1 MVWIFVLCAAIAVSL
16 FLGII
21 IRDMNRFVVAS
32 YQIRSPK
39 VKGKFSFVLLSDL
52 HNKSYGRQNEKL
64 VDAVL
69 ALNPDCVIVA
79 GDMYTSR
86 AGSSYK
92 HAVELLGALSE
103 KLPVYMANGN
113 HEHKTDYDR
122 KTFGDMY
129 DRYLEELAAYG
140 LKPLVNERIRLVD
153 RNISICG
160 SQIGRECF
168 QHFTR
173 FPMPDDYLDKLMG
186 KAERDC
192 FQILIAHNPDYFEE
206 YASLGA
212 DLVLSGHIHGGIV
225 RIPGLGGMVSPAVK
239 LFPKYD
245 GGSFKIGEST
255 MILSRGLGTHAI
267 PVRMWNPG
275 ELVCVTVEPG
285 R

>member
-1 MVWIFVLCAAIAVSL
+1 MVWILAVCAVIAALVFV
-16 FLGII
+16 GII
-21 IRDMNRFVVAS
+21 IRDMDRFVVVS
-32 YQIRSPK
+32 YRVKSTK
-39 VKGKFSFVLLSDL
+39 VKEKFSFVLLSDL
-52 HNKSYGRQNEKL
+52 HNKSYGRHNEKL
-64 VDAVL
+64 AEAILDL
-69 ALNPDCVIVA
+69 KPDCAIVA

-86 AGSSYK
+86 AGSSYE
-92 HAVELLGALSE
+92 HAVELLGAISE

-129 DRYLEELAAYG
+129 DRYRAELDSYG
-140 LKPLVNERIRLVD
+140 LKPLVNERVQLAD

-168 QHFTR
+168 QHFKR
-173 FPMPDDYLDKLMG
+173 FPMPEDYLDKLVG
-186 KAERDC
+186 RAEKDK

-206 YASLGA
+206 YAAWGA

-225 RIPGLGGMVSPAVK
+225 RFPGLGGMVSPAVK
-239 LFPKYD
+239 LFPQYD
-245 GGSFKIGEST
+245 GGIFQIGGST

-275 ELVCVTVEPG
+275 ELVYVTVEP
-285 R
+285 

>member
-1 MVWIFVLCAAIAVSL
+1 MIWILALCAVIAAL
-16 FLGII
+16 IFLGII
-21 IRDMNRFVVAS
+21 IRDMNRFVVVS
-32 YQIRSPK
+32 YRVKSTK
-39 VKGKFSFVLLSDL
+39 VKEKFSFVLLSDL
-52 HNKSYGRQNEKL
+52 HNKSYGRHNEKL
-64 VDAVL
+64 AEAILDL
-69 ALNPDCVIVA
+69 KPDCAIVA

-86 AGSSYK
+86 AGSSYE
-92 HAVELLGALSE
+92 HAVELLGAISE

-122 KTFGDMY
+122 ETFGDMY
-129 DRYLEELAAYG
+129 DRYRAELDSYG
-140 LKPLVNERIRLVD
+140 LKLLVNERVQLAD

-168 QHFTR
+168 QHFKR
-173 FPMPDDYLDKLMG
+173 FPMPEDYLDKLVG
-186 KAERDC
+186 RAEKDK

-206 YASLGA
+206 YAAWGA

-225 RIPGLGGMVSPAVK
+225 RFPGLGGMVSPAVK

-245 GGSFKIGEST
+245 GGIFQIGGST

-275 ELVCVTVEPG
+275 ELVYVTVEP
-285 R
+285 

>member
-1 MVWIFVLCAAIAVSL
+1 MIWILALCAVIAAL
-16 FLGII
+16 IFLGII
-21 IRDMNRFVVAS
+21 IRDMNRFVVVS
-32 YQIRSPK
+32 YRVKSTK
-39 VKGKFSFVLLSDL
+39 VKEKFSFVLLSDL
-52 HNKSYGRQNEKL
+52 HNKSYGRHNEKL
-64 VDAVL
+64 AEAILDL
-69 ALNPDCVIVA
+69 KPDCAIVA

-86 AGSSYK
+86 AGSSYE
-92 HAVELLGALSE
+92 HAVELLGAISE

-129 DRYLEELAAYG
+129 DRYRAELDSYG
-140 LKPLVNERIRLVD
+140 LKLLVNERVQLAD

-168 QHFTR
+168 QHFKR
-173 FPMPDDYLDKLMG
+173 FPMPEDYLDKLVG
-186 KAERDC
+186 RAEKDK

-206 YASLGA
+206 YAAWGA

-225 RIPGLGGMVSPAVK
+225 RFPGLGGMVSPAVK
-239 LFPKYD
+239 LFPQYD
-245 GGSFKIGEST
+245 GGIFQIGGST

-275 ELVCVTVEPG
+275 ELVYVTVEP
-285 R
+285 

>member
-1 MVWIFVLCAAIAVSL
+1 MIWILALCAVIAAL
-16 FLGII
+16 IFLGII
-21 IRDMNRFVVAS
+21 IRDMNRFVVVS

-39 VKGKFSFVLLSDL
+39 VKEKFSFVLLSDL
-52 HNKSYGRQNEKL
+52 HNKSYGRRNEKL
-64 VDAVL
+64 AEAILDL
-69 ALNPDCVIVA
+69 KPDCAIVA

-86 AGSSYK
+86 AGSSYE
-92 HAVELLGALSE
+92 HAVELLGAISE

-129 DRYLEELAAYG
+129 DRYWEELAPYG
-140 LKPLVNERIRLVD
+140 LKPLVNERVQLVD

-168 QHFTR
+168 RHFKR

-186 KAERDC
+186 RAERDK

-206 YASLGA
+206 YASWGA

-225 RIPGLGGMVSPAVK
+225 RFPGLGGMVSPAVK

-245 GGSFKIGEST
+245 GGVFRIGEST

-275 ELVCVTVEPG
+275 ELVYVTVEP
-285 R
+285 

>member
-1 MVWIFVLCAAIAVSL
+1 MIWILALCAVIAAL
-16 FLGII
+16 IFLGII
-21 IRDMNRFVVAS
+21 IRDMNRFVVVS
-32 YQIRSPK
+32 YRVKSTK
-39 VKGKFSFVLLSDL
+39 VKEKFSFVLLSDL
-52 HNKSYGRQNEKL
+52 HNKSYGRHNEKL
-64 VDAVL
+64 AEAILDL
-69 ALNPDCVIVA
+69 KPDCAIVA

-86 AGSSYK
+86 AGSSYE
-92 HAVELLGALSE
+92 HAVELLGAISE

-129 DRYLEELAAYG
+129 DRYRAELDSYG
-140 LKPLVNERIRLVD
+140 LKPLVNERVQLAD

-168 QHFTR
+168 QHFKR
-173 FPMPDDYLDKLMG
+173 FPMPEDYLDKLVG
-186 KAERDC
+186 RAEKDK

-206 YASLGA
+206 YAAWGA

-225 RIPGLGGMVSPAVK
+225 RFPGLGGMVSPAVK

-245 GGSFKIGEST
+245 GGIFQIGGST

-275 ELVCVTVEPG
+275 ELVYVTVEP
-285 R
+285 

>member
-1 MVWIFVLCAAIAVSL
+1 MIWILALCAGIAAL
-16 FLGII
+16 IFLGII
-21 IRDMNRFVVAS
+21 IRDMNRFVVVS
-32 YQIRSPK
+32 YRVKSTK
-39 VKGKFSFVLLSDL
+39 VKEKFSFVLLSDL
-52 HNKSYGRQNEKL
+52 HNKSYGRHNEKL
-64 VDAVL
+64 AEAILDL
-69 ALNPDCVIVA
+69 KPDCAIVA

-86 AGSSYK
+86 AGSSYE
-92 HAVELLGALSE
+92 HAVELLGAISE

-129 DRYLEELAAYG
+129 DRYRAELDSYG
-140 LKPLVNERIRLVD
+140 LKPLVNERVQLAD

-168 QHFTR
+168 QHFKR
-173 FPMPDDYLDKLMG
+173 FPMPEDYLDKLVG
-186 KAERDC
+186 RAEKDK

-206 YASLGA
+206 YAAWGA

-225 RIPGLGGMVSPAVK
+225 RFPGLGGMVSPAVK
-239 LFPKYD
+239 LFPQYD
-245 GGSFKIGEST
+245 GGIFQIGGST

-275 ELVCVTVEPG
+275 ELVYVTVEP
-285 R
+285 

>member
-1 MVWIFVLCAAIAVSL
+1 MIWILAWCAVIAAL
-16 FLGII
+16 IFLGII
-21 IRDMNRFVVAS
+21 IRDMNRFVVVS
-32 YQIRSPK
+32 YRVKSTK
-39 VKGKFSFVLLSDL
+39 VKEKFSFVLLSDL
-52 HNKSYGRQNEKL
+52 HNKSYGRHNEKL
-64 VDAVL
+64 AEAILDL
-69 ALNPDCVIVA
+69 KPDCAIVA

-86 AGSSYK
+86 AGSSYE
-92 HAVELLGALSE
+92 HAVELLGAISE

-129 DRYLEELAAYG
+129 DRYRAELDSYG
-140 LKPLVNERIRLVD
+140 LKPLVNERVQLAD

-168 QHFTR
+168 QHFKR
-173 FPMPDDYLDKLMG
+173 FPMPEDYLDKLVG
-186 KAERDC
+186 RAEKDK

-206 YASLGA
+206 YAAWGA

-225 RIPGLGGMVSPAVK
+225 RFPGLGGMVSPAVK
-239 LFPKYD
+239 LFPQYD
-245 GGSFKIGEST
+245 GGIFQIGGST

-275 ELVCVTVEPG
+275 ELVYVTVEP
-285 R
+285 

>member
-1 MVWIFVLCAAIAVSL
+1 MIWILALCAVIAAL
-16 FLGII
+16 IFLGII
-21 IRDMNRFVVAS
+21 IRDMNRFVVVS
-32 YQIRSPK
+32 YRVKSTK
-39 VKGKFSFVLLSDL
+39 VKEKFSFVLLSDL
-52 HNKSYGRQNEKL
+52 HNKSYGRHNEKL
-64 VDAVL
+64 AEAILDL
-69 ALNPDCVIVA
+69 KPDCAIVA

-86 AGSSYK
+86 AGSSYE
-92 HAVELLGALSE
+92 HAVELLGAISE

-129 DRYLEELAAYG
+129 DRYRAELDSYG
-140 LKPLVNERIRLVD
+140 LKLLVNERVQLAD

-168 QHFTR
+168 QHFKR
-173 FPMPDDYLDKLMG
+173 FPMPEDYLDKLVG
-186 KAERDC
+186 RAEKDK

-206 YASLGA
+206 YAAWGA

-225 RIPGLGGMVSPAVK
+225 RFPGLGGMVSPAVK
-239 LFPKYD
+239 LFPQYD
-245 GGSFKIGEST
+245 GGIFQIGGST

-275 ELVCVTVEPG
+275 ELVYVTVDP
-285 R
+285 

>member
-1 MVWIFVLCAAIAVSL
+1 MIWILALCAVIAALL

-21 IRDMNRFVVAS
+21 IRDMNRFVVVS
-32 YQIRSPK
+32 YRVKSTK
-39 VKGKFSFVLLSDL
+39 VKEKFSFVLLSDL
-52 HNKSYGRQNEKL
+52 HNKSYGRHNEKL
-64 VDAVL
+64 AEAILDL
-69 ALNPDCVIVA
+69 KPDCAIVA

-86 AGSSYK
+86 AGSSYE
-92 HAVELLGALSE
+92 HAVELLGAISE

-129 DRYLEELAAYG
+129 DRYRAELDSYG
-140 LKPLVNERIRLVD
+140 LKPLVNERVQLAD

-168 QHFTR
+168 QHFKR
-173 FPMPDDYLDKLMG
+173 FPMPEDYLDKLVG
-186 KAERDC
+186 RAEKDK

-206 YASLGA
+206 YAAWGA

-225 RIPGLGGMVSPAVK
+225 RFPGLGGMVSPAVK
-239 LFPKYD
+239 LFPQYD
-245 GGSFKIGEST
+245 GGIFQIGGST

-275 ELVCVTVEPG
+275 ELVYVTVEP
-285 R
+285 

>member
-1 MVWIFVLCAAIAVSL
+1 MIWILALCAVIAAL
-16 FLGII
+16 IFLGII
-21 IRDMNRFVVAS
+21 IRDMNRFVVVS
-32 YQIRSPK
+32 YRVKSTK
-39 VKGKFSFVLLSDL
+39 VKEKFSFVLLSDL
-52 HNKSYGRQNEKL
+52 HNKSYGKHNEKL
-64 VDAVL
+64 AEAILDL
-69 ALNPDCVIVA
+69 KPDCAIVA
-79 GDMYTSR
+79 GDMYTSQ
-86 AGSSYK
+86 AGSSYE
-92 HAVELLGALSE
+92 HAVELLGAISE

-129 DRYLEELAAYG
+129 DRYRAELDSYG
-140 LKPLVNERIRLVD
+140 LKPLVNERVQLAD

-168 QHFTR
+168 QHFKR
-173 FPMPDDYLDKLMG
+173 FPMPEDYLDKLVG
-186 KAERDC
+186 RAEKDK

-206 YASLGA
+206 YAAWGA

-225 RIPGLGGMVSPAVK
+225 RFPGLGGMVSPAVK

-245 GGSFKIGEST
+245 GGIFQIGGST

-275 ELVCVTVEPG
+275 ELVYVTVEP
-285 R
+285 

>member
-1 MVWIFVLCAAIAVSL
+1 MIWILALCAVIAALL

-21 IRDMNRFVVAS
+21 IRDMNRFVVVS
-32 YQIRSPK
+32 YRVKSTK
-39 VKGKFSFVLLSDL
+39 VKEKFSFVLLSDL
-52 HNKSYGRQNEKL
+52 HNKSYGRHNEKL
-64 VDAVL
+64 AEAILDL
-69 ALNPDCVIVA
+69 KPDCAIVA

-86 AGSSYK
+86 AGSSYE
-92 HAVELLGALSE
+92 HAVELLGAISE

-129 DRYLEELAAYG
+129 DRYRAELDSYG
-140 LKPLVNERIRLVD
+140 LKLLVNERVQLAD

-168 QHFTR
+168 QHFKR
-173 FPMPDDYLDKLMG
+173 FPMPEDYLDKLVG
-186 KAERDC
+186 RAEKDK

-206 YASLGA
+206 YAAWGA

-225 RIPGLGGMVSPAVK
+225 RFPGLGGMVSPAVK

-245 GGSFKIGEST
+245 GGIFQIGGST

-275 ELVCVTVEPG
+275 ELVYVTVEP
-285 R
+285 

>member
-1 MVWIFVLCAAIAVSL
+1 MIWILALCAGIAAL
-16 FLGII
+16 IFLGII
-21 IRDMNRFVVAS
+21 IRDMNRFVVVS
-32 YQIRSPK
+32 YRVKSTK
-39 VKGKFSFVLLSDL
+39 VKEKFSFVLLSDL
-52 HNKSYGRQNEKL
+52 HNKSYGRHNEKL
-64 VDAVL
+64 AEAILDL
-69 ALNPDCVIVA
+69 KPDCAIVA

-86 AGSSYK
+86 AGSSYE
-92 HAVELLGALSE
+92 HAVELLGAISE

-129 DRYLEELAAYG
+129 DRYRAELDSYG
-140 LKPLVNERIRLVD
+140 LKPLVNERVQLAD

-168 QHFTR
+168 QHFKR
-173 FPMPDDYLDKLMG
+173 FPMPEDYLDKLVG
-186 KAERDC
+186 RAEKDK

-206 YASLGA
+206 YAAWGA

-225 RIPGLGGMVSPAVK
+225 RFPGLGGMVSPAVK

-245 GGSFKIGEST
+245 GGIFQIGGST

-275 ELVCVTVEPG
+275 ELVYVTVEP
-285 R
+285 

>member
-206 YASLGA
+206 YASWGA